1 MNNTSLLLTID
12 WANAGVKAAQL
23 ILSLSLIVIV
33 HEFGHFLPSK
43 LFKCRVEK
51 FYLFFD
57 PWFSL
62 VKKKIGDTV
71 YGIGWLP
78 LGGYVKISGMV
89 DESMD
94 KEQMSQ
100 PPQPW
105 EFRSKP
111 AWQRLIIMLG
121 GVTMNVLLAFV
132 IYAMILYTWG
142 QKKVLMASLPYGVSV
157 TDSLMYQI
165 GFRNGDKIQSV
176 NGQEIVYFDDLPES
190 ILLGGGKHV
199 DLIRDGQ
206 HQTIDL
212 PEALIGKLVERKKS
226 SPVLFIPRIPVI
238 ADVVPDTSNAYK
250 AGLRRFDQIT
260 AVEGISTPFFEEYKR
275 AIDAHKGQTI
285 SLTVER
291 KGKTDSLHALVRPD
305 GTLGYYRLNGI
316 TDLET
321 LDSMGLIRVEKTQ
334 YSFFGSFPA
343 GVHLAVDK
351 LSSYINQFKKILS
364 PKTEAYKGVGGFKAM
379 GSIFPPMWDWQSFW
393 TITAFFSIAL
403 AFMNILPIPALDGG
417 HVLFTV
423 LEMITG
429 RKPSQKLLEYA
440 QVVGMVLLLGLMIYV
455 NGNDWFGWGK
465 SR

>member
-1 MNNTSLLLTID
+1 MNNTSLLLAID
-12 WANAGVKAAQL
+12 WTNAGTKAVQL

-33 HEFGHFLPSK
+33 HEFGHYLPSK
-43 LFKCRVEK
+43 IFKCRVEK
-51 FYLFFD
+51 FFLFFD
-57 PWFSL
+57 PWFAL

-94 KEQMSQ
+94 KEQMNQ

-121 GVTMNVLLAFV
+121 GVTMNVLLAFF

-142 QKKVLMASLPYGVSV
+142 QKKILMSSMSYGVSV
-157 TDSLMYQI
+157 TDSLMYNI
-165 GFRNGDKIQSV
+165 GFRNGDKIISV
-176 NGQEIVYFDDLPES
+176 NGKDVVYFDDLPER
-190 ILLGGGKHV
+190 ILMGGGAHV
-199 DLIRDGQ
+199 DLIRDGT
-206 HQTIDL
+206 HLNLEL
-212 PEALIGKLVERKKS
+212 PTALIGQLVERKKN
-226 SPVLFIPRIPVI
+226 SPVLFLPRIPVI
-238 ADVVPDTSNAYK
+238 ADIIPETSNAYK
-250 AGLRRFDQIT
+250 AGLKRFDQIT
-260 AVEGISTPFFEEYKR
+260 AVDGIATPFYEEYKN
-275 AIDAHKGQTI
+275 AVNAHKGQAVT
-285 SLTVER
+285 LTVDR
-291 KGKTDSLHALVRPD
+291 KGIVDSLHADVKAD
-305 GTLGYYRLNGI
+305 GTLGFLRVF
-316 TDLET
+316 DQET
-321 LDSMGLIRVEKTQ
+321 LDSLGLFHVEKTE

-343 GVHLAVDK
+343 GVHLAVEK
-351 LSSYINQFKKILS
+351 LRSYISQFKKILS

-429 RKPSQKLLEYA
+429 RKPSQKILEYA
-440 QVVGMVLLLGLMIYV
+440 QVVGMVLLLALMIYV

>member
-1 MNNTSLLLTID
+1 MNNTSLLLAID
-12 WANAGVKAAQL
+12 LANAGIKAAQL

-33 HEFGHFLPSK
+33 HEFGHYLPSK

-51 FYLFFD
+51 FFLFFD
-57 PWFSL
+57 PWFAL

-94 KEQMSQ
+94 KDQMNQ

-142 QKKVLMASLPYGVSV
+142 QKKVLMSSLPYGVTV
-157 TDSLMYQI
+157 TDSLMYHV
-165 GFRNGDKIQSV
+165 GFRNGDKILSV
-176 NGQEIVYFDDLPES
+176 NGKDVVYFDDLPER
-190 ILLGGGKHV
+190 ILMGGGGHV
-199 DLIRDGQ
+199 EVIRDGE

-212 PEALIGKLVERKKS
+212 PTALIGELVERKKN
-226 SPVLFIPRIPVI
+226 SPVLFLPRIPVI
-238 ADVVPDTSNAYK
+238 ADIIPDTSNAYK
-250 AGLRRFDQIT
+250 AGLKRFDQIT
-260 AVEGISTPFFEEYKR
+260 TVDGISTPFYEEYKK
-275 AIDAHKGQTI
+275 AISAHKGQAIT
-285 SLTVER
+285 LTVER
-291 KGKTDSLHALVRPD
+291 KGVVDTLNATVNMDS
-305 GTLGYYRLNGI
+305 TLGFIRVY
-316 TDLET
+316 DPET
-321 LDSMGLIRVEKTQ
+321 LDSLGLIRIEKTQ
-334 YSFFGSFPA
+334 YGFFESFPA
-343 GVHLAVDK
+343 GVHLAVER
-351 LSSYINQFKKILS
+351 LRSYVAQFKKILS
-364 PKTEAYKGVGGFKAM
+364 PKTEAYKGISGFKGMA
-379 GSIFPPMWDWQSFW
+379 SIFPSLWDWQSFW

-440 QVVGMVLLLGLMIYV
+440 QVVGMILLLALMIYV

-465 SR
+465 TR

>member
-1 MNNTSLLLTID
+1 MNNTSLLLAMD
-12 WANAGVKAAQL
+12 WANAGIKAAQL

-33 HEFGHFLPSK
+33 HEFGHYIPAK
-43 LFKCRVEK
+43 IFKCRVEK
-51 FYLFFD
+51 FFLFFD

-62 VKKKIGDTV
+62 VKKKIGETV

-142 QKKVLMASLPYGVSV
+142 QKKIPIGSLAYGVNV
-157 TDSLMYQI
+157 EDSLMYQI
-165 GFRNGDKIQSV
+165 GFRNGDKILSV
-176 NGQEIVYFDDLPES
+176 NGQDVDYLDDLPEK
-190 ILLGGGKHV
+190 IVMGGGGHV
-199 DLIRDGQ
+199 DVMRDGV
-206 HQTIDL
+206 HQNIDIPTAIL
-212 PEALIGKLVERKKS
+212 GQLADRKRKGL
-226 SPVLFIPRIPVI
+226 LFFLPRIPVI
-238 ADVVPDTSNAYK
+238 ADMIPDTSNAYK
-250 AGLRRFDQIT
+250 AGLKRFDQLT
-260 AVEGISTPFFEEYKR
+260 AVDGIATPFFEEFKKALY
-275 AIDAHKGQTI
+275 AHRGQPVTLTI
-285 SLTVER
+285 ERMGLTD
-291 KGKTDSLHALVRPD
+291 TLHANVNPD
-305 GTLGYYRLNGI
+305 GKIGFALLGEFEFDR
-316 TDLET
+316 
-321 LDSMGLIRVEKTQ
+321 LDSMGLIRIEKTQ
-334 YSFFGSFPA
+334 YSFLESFPA
-343 GVHLAVDK
+343 GVHLAVEK
-351 LSSYINQFKKILS
+351 LNNYVNSFKKIFS

-417 HVLFTV
+417 HVLFTL

-429 RKPSQKLLEYA
+429 RKPSQKVLEYA
-440 QVVGMVLLLGLMIYV
+440 QVVGMVLILALVIYV
-455 NGNDWFGWGK
+455 NGNDWFGWG
-465 SR
+465 RGR